1 MRVYADNAATT
12 RLNPKAKEAMLDYYS
27 TVFGNPSSVHSIG
40 IEAAEA
46 LRHSRK
52 NIADLMGCSEEE
64 IYFTSGGS
72 ESNNQA
78 IFSAAEFGYQS
89 GKKHIV
95 TTAIEHP
102 SVHNVLKKLKNFG
115 FEVTLL
121 DVDKSGIITTEQVEA
136 AIRHDTCLVTVMYAN
151 NEIGTIQPISEI
163 ASMCE
168 QKGILFH
175 TDAVQAVGHLDID
188 CSRECFSMLSASA
201 HKFHGP
207 KGIGLLYCQKGVNLT
222 KLIEGGSQECG
233 KRAGTENVPAIVGM
247 AVALKEALMNLE
259 ERVSKTKYLRNFLL
273 SELLGID
280 TAFLNGDLE
289 RRLSG
294 NINICFPGQS
304 GEGLLLYLN
313 GRGICVSTGSAC
325 STGSVIPSH
334 VLTSMSGEEVAK
346 SSVRISLS
354 EENSIEEMEY
364 MVSVIREF
372 LCN

>member
-1 MRVYADNAATT
+1 
-12 RLNPKAKEAMLDYYS
+12 
-27 TVFGNPSSVHSIG
+27 
-40 IEAAEA
+40 
-46 LRHSRK
+46 
-52 NIADLMGCSEEE
+52 
-64 IYFTSGGS
+64 
-72 ESNNQA
+72 
-78 IFSAAEFGYQS
+78 
-89 GKKHIV
+89 
-95 TTAIEHP
+95 
-102 SVHNVLKKLKNFG
+102 
-115 FEVTLL
+115 
-121 DVDKSGIITTEQVEA
+121 
-136 AIRHDTCLVTVMYAN
+136 
-151 NEIGTIQPISEI
+151 
-163 ASMCE
+163 
-168 QKGILFH
+168 
-175 TDAVQAVGHLDID
+175 
-188 CSRECFSMLSASA
+188 MLSASA